1 FVVRNRRAMTVAGF
15 VLIVAGY
22 LGAAIWLEPRADR
35 QLSFLPLTDKVHS
48 LQVQGRHVALFQPSE
63 RLAGASVFYSQSLLD
78 TFISSA
84 DLSSFLTRADGNV
97 AIMESLQSPEPPLR
111 VVDSVK
117 VGERIY
123 YFVSQAPVTV
133 GN

>member
-1 FVVRNRRAMTVAGF
+1 
-15 VLIVAGY
+15 
-22 LGAAIWLEPRADR
+22 
-35 QLSFLPLTDKVHS
+35 VHS

-97 AIMESLQSPEPPLR
+97 AIMESLQPPEPALR